1 MLHGSASPC
10 LCSSHPPPLLTLRF
24 FGNSNTPAVKRP
36 GSPAPQTGGT
46 VLGVSTYCFLCL
58 FSSLL
63 LLFGLEE
70 LKEKRPINERCKM
83 PVTDKKKQVVKMLN
97 TQWPPDPGN
106 LGTDLLII
114 SKTRTVTDADF
125 STQQGQ
131 LWTQTCAR
139 TENGLC

>member
-1 MLHGSASPC
+1 
-10 LCSSHPPPLLTLRF
+10 
-24 FGNSNTPAVKRP
+24 
-36 GSPAPQTGGT
+36 
-46 VLGVSTYCFLCL
+46 
-58 FSSLL
+58 
-63 LLFGLEE
+63 
-70 LKEKRPINERCKM
+70 M